1 MGIKEDTW
9 KNRIAERSDLST
21 CVVHLTRVENNKNV
35 KDEKLSLAILLIK
48 ILNDRKIIAST
59 TTSGFI
65 VGKTPAVCFQ
75 DAPLTGIAQN
85 ILYEQ
90 KYKKQNPD
98 SKVRYNGAGVM
109 FPKPYAFEK
118 GARPVVYEPTTAA
131 KKILP
136 ESEYWRIVN
145 LELGKTDN
153 FIDWTHEREWRHP
166 QDFNFDIEEA
176 IVLLPNFKQYQLF
189 MKECKKQKLDYPERL
204 KGVIN
209 MGAVAY

>member
-1 MGIKEDTW
+1 MGIKEETW
-9 KNRIAERSDLST
+9 KSRIGERSDLST
-21 CVVHLTRVENNKNV
+21 CVVHLTRAENNSNI
-35 KDEKLSLAILLIK
+35 DNEKISLASLLIK
-48 ILNDRKIIAST
+48 ILNERRIVAST

-98 SKVRYNGAGVM
+98 SKVRYNGAGLM
-109 FPKPYAFEK
+109 FPKPYAFKK
-118 GARPVVYEPTTAA
+118 GTRPVIYEPKATA

-136 ESEYWRIVN
+136 ESEYWRIVS
-145 LELGKTDN
+145 LELNSADN

-166 QDFNFDIEEA
+166 GDFNFDIEET
-176 IVLLPNFKQYQLF
+176 IVLLPNFQQFRIF
-189 MKECKKQKLDYPERL
+189 MKECKKQNLNYPERL
-204 KGVIN
+204 KGVVN